1 MDRAR
6 LFSVHRFAFS
16 AAMLSDHTQI
26 QGHDEVARAL
36 ALSQQRGSP
45 PCAVVGYEPRRF
57 LGAGAFGEVWVA
69 IDRTTGRQVAIK
81 FYLHRGGLDWSLLSH
96 EVEKLVFLSA
106 DRYVVQL
113 LDVGW
118 ESEPP
123 YYVMEYVEQGSLEQ
137 RLSRQGRLPTAEA
150 TALVREIA
158 LGLTHAHGKGVLH
171 CDLKPAN
178 ILLDQ
183 DGKPRLAD
191 FGQSRLS
198 SDQTPALG
206 TLFYMA
212 PEQADPRAVP
222 DARWDVYALGAIF
235 YAMLTGHPPH
245 RHEKAVTEI
254 ESAPDLES
262 RLVRYRRLIERAP
275 APSEQRRI
283 RGVDKRLAAIIDRCL
298 AADPR
303 ERFSTVQAVLDAL
316 DARDRHRSRRPL
328 MVLGAIGPML
338 LLAVM
343 AAAAWLWFSTSL
355 GRSGEYLTQ
364 QSLERL
370 HFAAESLANAAANE
384 LETRYHELEENAS
397 DPDLIAAL
405 TALEQ
410 NPQMRK
416 LLDQLRDPVKAKPHL
431 NELVADLRDS
441 HEAKALDHQLEKL
454 VKKTRSERFAWFI
467 TDQYGTLVVRDPA
480 QETIG
485 QNYAWRT
492 YFSGAA
498 AEEPEG
504 TQSGERHISQ
514 TQLSADYKSYS
525 TGFRTVAISTPIFK
539 TTETGNDK
547 AEKQF
552 LGVLAMSFDVGQ
564 RFIVVPESN
573 EQRPWSGQ
581 FAALV
586 QWRDK
591 EEDGVI
597 LQHPLIKKVAK
608 SEGPKWPDRL
618 AHLPISTLENGL
630 KAGES
635 DYHDPLGQDK
645 DGAEYRQRYLA
656 ALAPIEAQERP
667 TGWYMLVQD
676 SYDSAIGRPLA
687 ELRDSLLMSGAA
699 AFAMIGLVIAGM
711 WWFVWRMS
719 QTQVRLQ
726 PALAKGRG
734 NPADTLPLERR

>member
-1 MDRAR
+1 MA
-6 LFSVHRFAFS
+6 
-16 AAMLSDHTQI
+16 SDHTQI
-26 QGHDEVARAL
+26 QGRDEVARAV
-36 ALSQQRGSP
+36 ALSQQRGYP
-45 PCAVVGYEPRRF
+45 PCEVVGYEPRRF

-96 EVEKLVFLSA
+96 EVEKLVLLSA

-137 RLSRQGRLPTAEA
+137 RLSRQGRLPAAEA

-158 LGLTHAHGKGVLH
+158 MGLTHAHGKGVLH

-212 PEQADPRAVP
+212 PEQADQRAVP

-262 RLVRYRRLIERAP
+262 RLARYRRLIERAP
-275 APSEQRRI
+275 APSEHRRV

-355 GRSGEYLTQ
+355 GQSGEYLTQ

-370 HFAAESLANAAANE
+370 HFAAQSFANAAAKE
-384 LETRYHELEENAS
+384 LEGRYVELDEIAN
-397 DPDLIAAL
+397 DPDLISAL
-405 TALEQ
+405 VALEQ
-410 NPQMRK
+410 SPQMRK
-416 LLDQLRDPVKAKPHL
+416 VLDQLRDPVKAKPQY
-431 NELVADLRDS
+431 NKLVADLRDS
-441 HEAKALDHQLEKL
+441 REAKALDAQLEKSRSRL
-454 VKKTRSERFAWFI
+454 TVKSRSDQPAWFI

-485 QNYAWRT
+485 KNYAWRT
-492 YFSGAA
+492 YFNGAA
-498 AEEPEG
+498 ADEPEG
-504 TQSGERHISQ
+504 TQSESHITQ
-514 TQLSADYKSYS
+514 TQLSGDYNSRS

-539 TTETGNDK
+539 TTETGN
-547 AEKQF
+547 EKSEQQF

-564 RFIVVPESN
+564 RFIDVPESN
-573 EQRPWSGQ
+573 EQHPWSGP

-586 QWRDK
+586 QARDK
-591 EEDGVI
+591 EYDGVI
-597 LQHPLIKKVAK
+597 LQHPLIKKLLK
-608 SEGPKWPDRL
+608 TEGTKWQNRL
-618 AHLPISTLENGL
+618 AQYTVPIATLENEL
-630 KAGES
+630 KVGDA
-635 DYHDPLGQDK
+635 DYHDPLGKDK
-645 DGAEYRQRYLA
+645 DGADYRQRYLA
-656 ALAPIEAQERP
+656 AQAPIEVQGRE

-676 SYDSAIGRPLA
+676 SYDSAIGQPLA
-687 ELRDSLLMSGAA
+687 ELRDSLLISGAA

-719 QTQVRLQ
+719 QAQVRLQ
-726 PALAKGRG
+726 PAVAKGRG
-734 NPADTLPLERR
+734 NSADTLPLERR

>member
-1 MDRAR
+1 M
-6 LFSVHRFAFS
+6 H
-16 AAMLSDHTQI
+16 SDHTQI
-26 QGHDEVARAL
+26 QGRDEVARAL
-36 ALSQQRGSP
+36 ALSQQRGYP
-45 PCAVVGYEPRRF
+45 PCEVVGYEPRRF

-123 YYVMEYVEQGSLEQ
+123 YYVMEYVDQGSLEQ
-137 RLSRQGRLPTAEA
+137 RLSRQGRLPAAEA

-158 LGLTHAHGKGVLH
+158 MGLTHAHGKGVLH

-262 RLVRYRRLIERAP
+262 RLARYRRLIERAP
-275 APSEQRRI
+275 APSEHRRV

-298 AADPR
+298 AADAR

-370 HFAAESLANAAANE
+370 HFAAQSFANAAANE
-384 LETRYHELEENAS
+384 LEARYVELQENAG

-405 TALEQ
+405 GALEQ
-410 NPQMRK
+410 NPQTRK
-416 LLDQLRDPVKAKPHL
+416 VLDQLRDPAKAKQHL

-441 HEAKALDHQLEKL
+441 HEAKALDQQLKKL
-454 VKKTRSERFAWFI
+454 FKKSRSDRFAWFI
-467 TDQYGTLVVRDPA
+467 TDQYGTLVVRDPG

-498 AEEPEG
+498 ADEPEG
-504 TQSGERHISQ
+504 TQGGERHITQ

-525 TGFRTVAISTPIFK
+525 TGFRTVAISTPIFR
-539 TTETGNDK
+539 TTETGTDK
-547 AEKQF
+547 VEPQF

-564 RFIVVPESN
+564 RFIVLPESN

-581 FAALV
+581 FAALI
-586 QWRDK
+586 QARDK
-591 EEDGVI
+591 EEDGTI
-597 LQHPLIKKVAK
+597 LQHPLIKKIEK
-608 SEGPKWPDRL
+608 SEGAKWSDRL
-618 AHLPISTLENGL
+618 AHNTVPMSRFEGDL
-630 KAGES
+630 KADA
-635 DYHDPLGQDK
+635 DYHDPLGRDK
-645 DGAEYRQRYLA
+645 EGAEYRQRYLA
-656 ALAPIEAQERP
+656 ALAPIEVQDRP
-667 TGWYMLVQD
+667 TRWYMLVQD
-676 SYDSAIGRPLA
+676 SYDSAIGRPLS
-687 ELRDSLLMSGAA
+687 ELRDSLLMSGAVA
-699 AFAMIGLVIAGM
+699 LAIVGLVIAGM
-711 WWFVWRMS
+711 WWFVWRLS
-719 QTQVRLQ
+719 QAQVRLQ
-726 PALAKGRG
+726 PAVAKSRG